1 MTLLMVD
8 WLSVGVKAGQFIL
21 SFSILVT
28 LHELGHFIP
37 AKLFNCRV
45 DKFYLFFE
53 TTCLS

>member
-1 MTLLMVD
+1 MTLLMID

-37 AKLFNCRV
+37 AKLFV
-45 DKFYLFFE
+45 SADKSNLLPF
-53 TTCLS
+53 SG